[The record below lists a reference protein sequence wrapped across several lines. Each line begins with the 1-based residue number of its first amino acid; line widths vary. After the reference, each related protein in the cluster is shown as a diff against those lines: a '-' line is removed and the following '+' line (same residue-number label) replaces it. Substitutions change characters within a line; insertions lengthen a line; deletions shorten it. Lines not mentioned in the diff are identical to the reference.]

1 MKKPFLEQ
9 LLRLAGLYWWPPVH
23 NDPKV
28 KGPQPRLVTRAQ
40 YEALRKRLDASGPEA
55 GEGAAGSAERTAGPP
70 VAGAFRANKKRLG
83 MRKVSC

>member
-40 YEALRKRLDASGPEA
+40 YEALRKRQDASGPEA
-55 GEGAAGSAERTAGPP
+55 GEGAAGSAERTAGPSA
-70 VAGAFRANKKRLG
+70 AGG
-83 MRKVSC
+83 VSSK